1 MTVLTPLL
9 TPMVLVY
16 HECKTVFLSSVW
28 SAPIIQGR
36 IQVGVI
42 EAIAPRK
49 RTKTTLFTM
58 IFTIRKTAFAIYGH
72 FGVHC
77 FVTAVLW
84 SILHVSCSSKL
95 VMRLSWQPNIT
106 KNTTPKHTGW
116 IHPCHNSH
124 SFRIYMFSNNVDLKT
139 SNRNYRKPFW
149 ILCVREQLQYISF
162 KSILINREI
171 TYDTVMQGHLCHGFP
186 LFQRAGRA
194 VPP

>member
-84 SILHVSCSSKL
+84 SILPVSCRSEL
-95 VMRLSWQPNIT
+95 VVRLSWQPNIT
-106 KNTTPKHTGW
+106 KSPSLNLLAESTPAVILFALICSATILTSKLVTEIIDNHSEFYVRA
-116 IHPCHNSH
+116 NSC
-124 SFRIYMFSNNVDLKT
+124 SKFLSSRS
-139 SNRNYRKPFW
+139 W
-149 ILCVREQLQYISF
+149 
-162 KSILINREI
+162 
-171 TYDTVMQGHLCHGFP
+171 
-186 LFQRAGRA
+186 
-194 VPP
+194 